1 MVDLSQ
7 LIHKL
12 KKTRDAYLYQC
23 KRHGD
28 HAEAEVR
35 DGEVCNEHVPEDN
48 NYDSVNNNKY
58 DDDDQNH
65 DEHNGP

>member
-1 MVDLSQ
+1 MVDPSQ
-7 LIHKL
+7 LTQTL
-12 KKTRDAYLYQC
+12 KKISNGYLSQC

-58 DDDDQNH
+58 DDNDQNH